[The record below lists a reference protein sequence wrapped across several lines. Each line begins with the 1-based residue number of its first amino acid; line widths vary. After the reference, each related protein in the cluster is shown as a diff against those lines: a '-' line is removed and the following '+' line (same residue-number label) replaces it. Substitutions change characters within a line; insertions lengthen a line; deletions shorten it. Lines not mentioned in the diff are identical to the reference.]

1 MVSVHIAFYVAAG
14 VEGDMIE
21 NFLHIPGWNFRS
33 SVEIFAEVPIWLLGC
48 CYHAEKDSS
57 E

>member
-14 VEGDMIE
+14 VEGYMIE